1 MMKESYMTL
10 LLKYEKLKEKYVE
23 LEKNYN
29 YLLDFIDFDFWED
42 VERGQDL
49 HTIL

>member
-1 MMKESYMTL
+1 MNKVDYMTL

-23 LEKNYN
+23 LEQKYN

-42 VERGQDL
+42 VERGEDL
-49 HTIL
+49 HSVL